1 MNKVPS
7 LRFKEFSGEWEEKE
21 LGDISDVSKLAGFE
35 FTNYVIYEDTGK
47 IIALRGLNIK
57 NNKLYLNDVK
67 YIDKSDFSK
76 LKRSKLYKNDLM
88 FTYVGTIGEVALIP
102 EEDKFYLA
110 PNVCRIRSTSK
121 VNAKYLLFVFNSNII
136 RNEIYKYLTTTSQ
149 PALSMENIRKFLIKL
164 PCLKEQKKIAD
175 FLSSVDKKIS
185 IVEEKLNLFNQYKKG
200 IMQKIFSQKLR
211 FKDENGNNYPQW
223 KEKRLGDIGTFFSGG
238 TPKSD
243 NKKYYNGDIPFIK
256 SGEISKDKTE
266 QFITKLGLDN
276 SSAKMVKKGDLLF
289 ALYGATSGECA
300 ISKINGAINQA
311 VLVIRTEENTI
322 FLFNYFKFYKDNI
335 IKKFLQGG
343 QGNLSAEIIK
353 MLNINFPCIEEQKK
367 IADFLSA
374 IDDKIENISDNLENL
389 KLFKKSMLQ
398 KMFV

>member
-1 MNKVPS
+1 MNRVPK
-7 LRFKEFSGEWEEKE
+7 LRFKEFTNELKEIKFKDFLNERKDIATEKE
-21 LGDISDVSKLAGFE
+21 ELYSLTIEKGVTPKEERYERDFLVNNEKDAYKIVLKNDFVYNPMNIRFGAVAQFIENKNVKVSKYYNIFYCNNHINSYFFE
-35 FTNYVIYEDTGK
+35 KF
-47 IIALRGLNIK
+47 IK
-57 NNKLYLNDVK
+57 TKRMFDLYNKLATGSLNEK
-67 YIDKSDFSK
+67 KRLHFTDF
-76 LKRSKLYKNDLM
+76 L
-88 FTYVGTIGEVALIP
+88 
-102 EEDKFYLA
+102 
-110 PNVCRIRSTSK
+110 
-121 VNAKYLLFVFNSNII
+121 
-136 RNEIYKYLTTTSQ
+136 EIKQ
-149 PALSMENIRKFLIKL
+149 PF
-164 PCLKEQKKIAD
+164 PCLEEQEKIGN

-185 IVEEKLNLFNQYKKG
+185 ITEEKLDLFKEYKKG
-200 IMQKIFSQKLR
+200 IMQKIFKQELR
-211 FKDENGNNYPQW
+211 FKDNNGNDYPEW
-223 KEKRLGDIGTFFSGG
+223 EEKKLGDIGTFFSGG

-311 VLVIRTEENTI
+311 VLVIRTEENTV

-353 MLNINFPCIEEQKK
+353 MLIIKFPCIEEQQK
-367 IADFLSA
+367 IADFLFA
-374 IDDKIENISDNLENL
+374 IDMKIEKLSDELENL
-389 KLFKKSMLQ
+389 KEFKKGLLQ
-398 KMFV
+398 QMFV